1 MITSIKIAD
10 TERNRLKKFSKKN
23 NLGSYGQ
30 SISKMV
36 DFFENNNQHP
46 SDTINAS
53 FFLRLLK
60 LEKSILVN
68 QKESEVKILEK
79 IKEEKRLL
87 NSFEKNYLA
96 PTILKILDFEKNKID
111 LDVDAYKMPDL
122 KVENENKILKKKLET
137 AKEFIEKKDEII
149 LKLEN
154 KKVNSLLPEE
164 GLKTIELIRD
174 NYKLDT
180 SPMGRKRVVLNLD
193 PEIFFKLFKIIE

>member
-1 MITSIKIAD
+1 M
-10 TERNRLKKFSKKN
+10 
-23 NLGSYGQ
+23 
-30 SISKMV
+30 
-36 DFFENNNQHP
+36 
-46 SDTINAS
+46 
-53 FFLRLLK
+53 K